1 MHPTLTVVHGDAEQG
16 ALFVNTSAMFARCAA
31 ASLGNPLVF
40 AVIRFRELLE
50 DDMADHAATQLAALR
65 AWLCFAG
72 ELLYTAGVPHLQ
84 DSVLTRGGK
93 AWQGERGVSKERW
106 LFWLEQLKRFH
117 LAPSEDVR
125 VAAQELSALMQ
136 RMQR

>member
-72 ELLYTAGVPHLQ
+72 ELLYNACLLYTSPSPR
-84 DSVLTRGGK
+84 DRG
-93 AWQGERGVSKERW
+93 
-106 LFWLEQLKRFH
+106 
-117 LAPSEDVR
+117 
-125 VAAQELSALMQ
+125 
-136 RMQR
+136 